1 MKGWNSVFPALV
13 ERAGRGY
20 EGVGPWPGTTR
31 PSRTLPWPPLLPL
44 DPLISSLAPNSPF
57 PLSILSSLYFCMQ
70 LEFTGG
76 GWSMNDEGATHY
88 VGVIE
93 NMGLGHRLLN
103 DTFGECGLPRIA
115 WQVRGHDFW
124 ELWITTKCSSNF
136 LSQVDPFGHSKEQ
149 AALFAGFGLDG
160 LFFARLDW
168 RDKVEGWWWSPTEL
182 FLENSSLL
190 ETTKWTKQPETNWFL
205 KKLKIQILG
214 KTSKGVG
221 DGDGL
226 GGQQRSWHRWWSF
239 YRFDQDFEQLVQ
251 IQWSKNKL
259 FFFHFQKQKLESS
272 GVLWDNYGPPPG
284 FCWDLICN
292 DAPIMDPTGF
302 LSSSASSSSSSSL

>member
-1 MKGWNSVFPALV
+1 MKGWNGVFSALV

-44 DPLISSLAPNSPF
+44 DPLISSLAPKSPF
-57 PLSILSSLYFCMQ
+57 PLSILSGLYFCMQ

-115 WQVRGHDFW
+115 WQVRGHDFG

-190 ETTKWTKQPETNWFL
+190 ETTTWTKQPETKWFL
-205 KKLKIQILG
+205 KKK
-214 KTSKGVG
+214 
-221 DGDGL
+221 
-226 GGQQRSWHRWWSF
+226 
-239 YRFDQDFEQLVQ
+239 
-251 IQWSKNKL
+251 
-259 FFFHFQKQKLESS
+259 
-272 GVLWDNYGPPPG
+272 
-284 FCWDLICN
+284 
-292 DAPIMDPTGF
+292 
-302 LSSSASSSSSSSL
+302 